1 MLEFTCNGLVRLSLG
16 FHNPN
21 HTAAALCALLPL
33 CWGWRWHA
41 WLGRAFAGV
50 LFVLLLMTYSRTGL
64 LVAGLE
70 VAVWLLLVNR
80 RAACMVSIPFWCRGL
95 WVMVG
100 LAVAGLSLWWL
111 VPRLV
116 LDDSILN
123 RPRIWLAGLRLFA
136 ANPGGVGLGRSG
148 MLASSFL
155 LDDEITV
162 RTLVGS
168 HLTLLV
174 ECGWF
179 VGWVWGA
186 FIALALTGLRESPR
200 VGLAFAG
207 LVVSGCSSTVF
218 DWAVLLDFAKQGG
231 LGWTNWILSWGM
243 FAFFIGCGTWL
254 VWSRTPRAEAARVQ
268 HAPRSIVFALACSGA
283 LVLAARLVPPGNAP
297 RVAGGCAVV
306 GDGNGPLVLR
316 DDTWDLRAAR
326 AFFPDGACYA
336 LDPVD
341 CGSTPD
347 PAGRDMWLFGAA
359 AEFSSRF
366 PSARITLV
374 SPPEFHRPSDNVVR
388 ILLKRYAEVR
398 VDARVESY

>member
-1 MLEFTCNGLVRLSLG
+1 
-16 FHNPN
+16 
-21 HTAAALCALLPL
+21 
-33 CWGWRWHA
+33 
-41 WLGRAFAGV
+41 
-50 LFVLLLMTYSRTGL
+50 MTYSRTGIF
-64 LVAGLE
+64 VVGLE
-70 VAVWLLLVNR
+70 LMVWWCFLNR
-80 RAACMVSIPFWCRGL
+80 RAARTVSISSWCRGL
-95 WVMVG
+95 LVVVG
-100 LAVAGLSLWWL
+100 LVVAGLSLWWL
-111 VPRLV
+111 GPRLA

-123 RPRIWLAGLRLFA
+123 RPKIWLAGLRLFA
-136 ANPGGVGLGRSG
+136 ANPGGVGLGHSG

-155 LDDEITV
+155 LDDGITV

-207 LVVSGCSSTVF
+207 IALSACTSTVF
-218 DWAVLLDFAKQGG
+218 DWAVLFDFAEQGG
-231 LGWTNWILSWGM
+231 LGWTNWVLSWGM
-243 FAFFIGCGTWL
+243 FAFFVGCGAWL
-254 VWSRTPRAEAARVQ
+254 VWCRTPRAEAARV
-268 HAPRSIVFALACSGA
+268 HRVPRPIVFALACSAA
-283 LVLAARLVPPGNAP
+283 LVLAARPVPPGNAP

-347 PAGRDMWLFGAA
+347 PAGRDVWLFGAA

>member
-1 MLEFTCNGLVRLSLG
+1 MNERFSFAFL
-16 FHNPN
+16 NPN
-21 HTAAALCALLPL
+21 HAAAALCALLPL
-33 CWGWRWHA
+33 CWGWRRHA
-41 WLGRAFAGV
+41 WLGYSLAAALFAM
-50 LFVLLLMTYSRTGL
+50 LLLTQSRTGI

-70 VAVWLLLVNR
+70 AAAWWWFVGR
-80 RAACMVSIPFWCRGL
+80 RAGCTARAPRRRRGL
-95 WVMVG
+95 WEMVG

-155 LDDEITV
+155 LDDGITV

-179 VGWVWGA
+179 VGWVWGE

-218 DWAVLLDFAKQGG
+218 DWAVLLDFAEQGG

-254 VWSRTPRAEAARVQ
+254 VWSRTPRAETARVQ
-268 HAPRSIVFALACSGA
+268 RAPGSIVFALACSGA
-283 LVLAARLVPPGNAP
+283 LVLAARLVPPGNAL